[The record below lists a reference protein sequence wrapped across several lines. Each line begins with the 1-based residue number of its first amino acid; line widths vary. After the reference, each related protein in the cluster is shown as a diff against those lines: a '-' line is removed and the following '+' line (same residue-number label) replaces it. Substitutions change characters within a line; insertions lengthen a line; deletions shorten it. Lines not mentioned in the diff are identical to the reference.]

1 MNHDFYR
8 SLFPILATHTHLA
21 SCSQGALAKSVSKA
35 IEEYHNSLLLSGS
48 NWNEAISKVDETRV
62 KFAELIGAETDEVT
76 VLCSVSDAISAIAT
90 SLPYQQEK
98 NKIMF
103 TDIDVPT
110 VGHIWFAQEQFK
122 DNVSVIRSSNG
133 EISLEQY
140 GKEITTDTLITC
152 IPHVNY
158 YNGYKQNVREIAG
171 IAHRKG
177 SLLFVDAYQSAGH
190 IPIDAALT
198 NVPIV
203 YVFCFVIRNPLVK
216 LISFS

>member
-1 MNHDFYR
+1 M
-8 SLFPILATHTHLA
+8 
-21 SCSQGALAKSVSKA
+21 
-35 IEEYHNSLLLSGS
+35 
-48 NWNEAISKVDETRV
+48 
-62 KFAELIGAETDEVT
+62 KFAELIGAETGEVA
-76 VLCSVSDAISAIAT
+76 VLCSVSDAISAIAA

-103 TDIDVPT
+103 TDIDFPT

-140 GKEITTDTLITC
+140 EKEITTDTLITC

-158 YNGYKQNVREIAG
+158 YNGYKQNVREIAE

-190 IPIDAALT
+190 IPID
-198 NVPIV
+198 
-203 YVFCFVIRNPLVK
+203 VK
-216 LISFS
+216 EMEIDILATGTRKYMLGIPGVAFLYIKKN